1 MVIQIG
7 ESIEVQSPAALVPME
22 PYPEHLRMRATLREG
37 RSDAAIGTSR
47 PSGPGHLDQLRA
59 SPRDAQADV
68 AL

>member
-7 ESIEVQSPAALVPME
+7 ESIEVQSSVALVPME
-22 PYPEHLRMRATLREG
+22 PYPSIFECVRPYEG

-47 PSGPGHLDQLRA
+47 PSGPGHLDPLRA
-59 SPRDAQADV
+59 LPRDAQADI

>member
-22 PYPEHLRMRATLREG
+22 PYPSIFECVRPYEG

-59 SPRDAQADV
+59 LPRDAQADV